1 MSLDQRSPQRLDDKV
16 ALITSSSTGI
26 CARTAMQLAG
36 AGAKV
41 MICGRDGAQGMNTVK
56 QIRNSGGRATFA
68 LADIALLA
76 DVKAAVDETIATYGR
91 LDILFNDVSSYYLE
105 AVEAPEAPEAP
116 EASTESLLEVSEAV
130 WDRVS
135 ETAIKGTFFCC
146 QCALPFLQQSKAGT
160 IINLIQPPPRQA
172 QMRLMAA
179 ICQGGIVALTKAIAH
194 QLSTT
199 DMTPRLAPTK
209 LTHSA
214 TANLI
219 WVSSDVDDSLA
230 NPLADEDLIAAS
242 SLVLAQVLAGPKM
255 EGGKILRPFA
265 DSAEAI
271 MYLAVHSRD
280 LQGCTLWVQG

>member
-1 MSLDQRSPQRLDDKV
+1 MRLDQRSPQRLDNKV

-26 CARTAMQLAG
+26 CASTARQLAG

-56 QIRNSGGRATFA
+56 QIRNSGGSATFA
-68 LADIALLA
+68 LADIAVLA

-91 LDILFNDVSSYYLE
+91 LDILFNDASSYHPE
-105 AVEAPEAPEAP
+105 ALEAPETVE
-116 EASTESLLEVSEAV
+116 ESLLEVSEAV

-135 ETAIKGTFFCC
+135 ETALKGTFFCC

-194 QLSTT
+194 QLSV
-199 DMTPRLAPTK
+199 DMTPRLAATK
-209 LTHSA
+209 LTHPA

-219 WVSSDVDDSLA
+219 WVSSDVGNSLT
-230 NPLADEDLIAAS
+230 NPLADEDLTAVS
-242 SLVLAQVLAGPKM
+242 SLVSAQIIAGPRV
-255 EGGKILRPFA
+255 EGGAILRPFA